1 MPSMTDFL
9 TAPKSVGDKQI
20 KTTIRNIDYKKLF
33 ESPFQYRKFSDS
45 DVSKLASL
53 ILMDGR
59 VLEPLIVR
67 KKGGDSFEIL
77 SGHKRH
83 SACKYLV
90 EELGEEQFSMIPCSV
105 LELDDIKAEFCVYS
119 TNGYGVKTSYEQMK
133 EIEGMTKLLT
143 EHKDSFPRPKGKRT
157 VEIIAEE
164 LNLSRST
171 VTDFQTISHNLG
183 EKGMEKF
190 KNGEINKSAA
200 VELSKVSE
208 KSQEEI
214 LSSGAKTTSEIK
226 EKVSKKKNVVD
237 DNKKSAGEENISL
250 PGQIEMDI
258 PEYKEEE
265 SKSIEKTEEVV
276 KVKNIEFREDAFNF
290 LPSKNSYVGECPYCN
305 GPVVKTFNRNNC
317 GVCGNK
323 LIWED

>member
-171 VTDFQTISHNLG
+171 VTDFQRYQ
-183 EKGMEKF
+183 KRVRKKF
-190 KNGEINKSAA
+190 YLLVLRQHQRLKKRFQRRKKLLMITR
-200 VELSKVSE
+200 
-208 KSQEEI
+208 SQLVKKI
-214 LSSGAKTTSEIK
+214 YLFQGRLKWIFRSIR
-226 EKVSKKKNVVD
+226 KKNL
-237 DNKKSAGEENISL
+237 NQLKRQKKS
-250 PGQIEMDI
+250 
-258 PEYKEEE
+258 
-265 SKSIEKTEEVV
+265 
-276 KVKNIEFREDAFNF
+276 
-290 LPSKNSYVGECPYCN
+290 
-305 GPVVKTFNRNNC
+305 
-317 GVCGNK
+317 
-323 LIWED
+323 